1 MYKMLLCLRYLRTR
15 YIALASIISVMLGVA
30 TMIVVN
36 SVMCGFQSEMHK
48 RLHGIL
54 SDVVVEAHSM
64 EGIQD
69 PVELE
74 NEIRGVLG
82 DDLVGLTSTVHIP
95 AMLSFQVR
103 GQWMTKQVNLIGID
117 ERSYANVSEF
127 GQYLLHPKNREQLS
141 FDLYERGY
149 DSRLRE
155 AGWTY
160 RRMKVAQER
169 YYREQMEKLNQSVPA
184 EDANESAVEAPETD
198 AVASSEDG
206 PFGFEVGSDPFDEV
220 SDDENDQR
228 TFDAATQQHVGIV
241 LGIATSNIRHRTPE
255 GEIVDLFLCKPGDD
269 VKVTFPTAGTPP
281 QAVSTISLFATS
293 MKAR

>member
-127 GQYLLHPKNREQLS
+127 GQYLLHPENREQLS

-228 TFDAATQQHVGIV
+228 
-241 LGIATSNIRHRTPE
+241 
-255 GEIVDLFLCKPGDD
+255 DL
-269 VKVTFPTAGTPP
+269 
-281 QAVSTISLFATS
+281 
-293 MKAR
+293 